1 MFRNFK
7 NIIVQRIIAA
17 DRTYGITVAL
27 KGRPQCTVTKAHN
40 DYWTINLFR
49 HGFGTSIGSS
59 CEEVMEPFIKLLKQ
73 GDEKIGVAQPN
84 ELFSAHDSIHP
95 RRLITVSIIIIIAI
109 RLSHG
114 LMTSVLVYVTCPLW

>member
-1 MFRNFK
+1 M
-7 NIIVQRIIAA
+7 III
-17 DRTYGITVAL
+17 
-27 KGRPQCTVTKAHN
+27 
-40 DYWTINLFR
+40 YWTINLFR
-49 HGFGTSIGSS
+49 YGFGPSIGSS
-59 CEEVMEPFIKLLKQ
+59 SAEVMEPFIKLLKQ

-114 LMTSVLVYVTCPLW
+114 LMTSVLVYVTCPL